1 MVSTLKVN
9 KIQIPNSDS
18 DIISLDASTGNIT
31 LASGKTLTGAAGS
44 IVAPGQVI
52 QTVVSQF
59 NAPTSIATASFTSTG
74 HSVTITPKFATSKI
88 LLTCFG
94 GHAWNGNNS
103 NKVRCFTIYRGS
115 TDLGH
120 GTSGLWTHYCNAF
133 NAQPHAGSVLDS
145 PNTTSAT
152 TYTTY
157 FRGQDTSTQWYTVD
171 IGGGGA
177 GSSNVPTVTLTA
189 MEIAQ

>member
-1 MVSTLKVN
+1 MEYSVSTLKTN
-9 KIQIPNSDS
+9 TIQAATGTTLNI
-18 DIISLDASTGNIT
+18 ASGNI
-31 LASGKTLTGAAGS
+31 LTGAAGS

-59 NAPTSIATASFTSTG
+59 NTPTSISTASFTSTG
-74 HSVTITPKFATSKI
+74 HSVTITPKSATSKV

-103 NKVRCFTIYRGS
+103 NKVRCFTIYRDS

-120 GTSGLWTHYCNAF
+120 GTAGLWTHYCNAY

-152 TYTTY
+152 TYTVY

>member
-1 MVSTLKVN
+1 MSTLKTN
-9 KIQIPNSDS
+9 TIQ
-18 DIISLDASTGNIT
+18 AATGSTLSIATGTT
-31 LASGKTLTGAAGS
+31 LSGAAGA
-44 IVAPGQVI
+44 ITAPGQVI

-59 NAPTSIATASFTSTG
+59 NTPTSIATATFTSSG

-120 GTSGLWTHYCNAF
+120 GTAGLWTH
-133 NAQPHAGSVLDS
+133 
-145 PNTTSAT
+145 
-152 TYTTY
+152 
-157 FRGQDTSTQWYTVD
+157 
-171 IGGGGA
+171 
-177 GSSNVPTVTLTA
+177 
-189 MEIAQ
+189 